1 MKDVSNLQVL
11 PFVIYLIAGL
21 IPGYLIW
28 GYAFGEKSIFIRL
41 AMGSAFGLV
50 LFGLG
55 SILSGYTESDLGRF
69 APALISYVV
78 WASQFRRKI
87 PLSPARNR
95 SSSSLKHVF
104 LYLGTIVAMMIG
116 VKKTSATLE
125 SQPLIW
131 DGWWNFYQDL
141 FFHISMVS
149 ESGARVPES
158 FPFSPD
164 IPLAYTWFGHGVL
177 GNISFMSNSSAATM
191 VLQFWPAL
199 FAMILPVVIAGTTLA
214 ISKNPVAAGISPLI
228 YLTLTGPE
236 ILNWTW
242 LKFNAL
248 FPISLTFE
256 FGVLILCLLLVSIS
270 RTSVSERT
278 ISAFGQLTI
287 VFLVTFA
294 FAGSKGNSSPIVFS
308 FLGFFLIKKLLL
320 LKRWNLL
327 AAHAIPLVGGV
338 IAAIFL
344 LVRSGGALSV
354 RPLSVFIGYYENP
367 VSLQIKGTLVLAL
380 WLVSSIVV
388 ILLTTRLEESLEAI
402 GLIALGVLAGIIPF
416 LIFDHPGKS
425 QAYFY
430 WGIFPLVVI
439 AVAWATANFRTLIRF
454 EKKSWPTVIASVT
467 MLVILSSFYRQDFKF
482 DQEVWS
488 YAGSE
493 TNLNFETVIALNYIR
508 DNSEPTD
515 LLMTNKHCF
524 GVGAVCGDDR
534 YYVATAFSERRAL
547 IESFIQTDADIREK
561 SVLLYSD
568 KRRVNDMFYSS
579 PTTALADELKGW
591 GVKWI
596 YVNKSVGTVG
606 DLSPY
611 AELKLD
617 NANAAVWYFY

>member
-1 MKDVSNLQVL
+1 LTNLLVL

-28 GYAFGEKSIFIRL
+28 GYAFGEKSMLIRA
-41 AMGSAFGLV
+41 AMGSVFGLV

-55 SILSGYTESDLGRF
+55 SILSRYTESDLGRI

-78 WASQFRRKI
+78 WASQFRKKQPFLVGRK
-87 PLSPARNR
+87 R

-104 LYLGTIVAMMIG
+104 LYLGTIIAMMIG

-131 DGWWNFYQDL
+131 DGWWNFYGDL

-149 ESGARVPES
+149 ESGARLPKS

-199 FAMILPVVIAGTTLA
+199 FALILPVVIAGTTLA
-214 ISKNPVAAGISPLI
+214 ISKNTVAAAVSPLI

-236 ILNWTW
+236 ILNWTF

-278 ISAFGQLTI
+278 SYVFGQLTI

-294 FAGSKGNSSPIVFS
+294 FVGSKGNASPIVFS
-308 FLGFFLIKKLLL
+308 FLGFFIIKKLLL
-320 LKRWNLL
+320 RKRWNLL
-327 AAHAIPLVGGV
+327 AAHAIPLIGGV

-344 LVRSGGALSV
+344 LVRAGGALSV
-354 RPLSVFIGYYENP
+354 KPVSIFVGYYENP
-367 VSLQIKGTLVLAL
+367 ASLQIKGTLVLAL
-380 WLVSSIVV
+380 WLASSIVI
-388 ILLTTRLEESLEAI
+388 ILLTTRSGEALEAI

-425 QAYFY
+425 QGYFY
-430 WGIFPLVVI
+430 WGIFPLIVI
-439 AVAWATANFRTLIRF
+439 AVAWATANLRTLIRF
-454 EKKSWPTVIASVT
+454 GEKPWPTVVVGVT
-467 MLVILSSFYRQDFKF
+467 MLIILSSFYRQDFKF
-482 DQEVWS
+482 EQDVWS
-488 YAGSE
+488 SAGSG
-493 TNLNFETVIALNYIR
+493 TNLNFETVMALNYIR
-508 DNSEPTD
+508 DNSDPND
-515 LLMTNKHCF
+515 LLITNKHCF
-524 GVGAVCGDDR
+524 GAGAECGDDR

-547 IESFIQTDADIREK
+547 IESFIQTDGDIREK

-568 KRRVNDMFYSS
+568 KRRVNDLFYSS
-579 PTTALADELKGW
+579 PTTALADQLKGW

-596 YVNKSVGTVG
+596 YVNKSVGTV
-606 DLSPY
+606 DDFSPF
-611 AELKLD
+611 AELRMD